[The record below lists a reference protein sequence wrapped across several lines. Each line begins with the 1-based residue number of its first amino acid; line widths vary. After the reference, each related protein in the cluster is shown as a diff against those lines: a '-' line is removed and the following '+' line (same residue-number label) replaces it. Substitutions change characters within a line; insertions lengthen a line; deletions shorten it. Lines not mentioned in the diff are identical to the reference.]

1 LAECR
6 IVDAFQMESVM
17 SSRLRQFAAPVTVI
31 AQQGLAQQQVVLLLC
46 CVMHAI
52 HDGYTSAMY
61 LLLPLIAT
69 DLQLSYAQ
77 VGFLKTLISGGQSLF
92 QLPGGFIAERL
103 GERRML
109 ALGLATLSG
118 AFLLLSPAWS
128 FPSVATLCLL
138 IGLGASL
145 QHPLSSSL
153 VSRAYEVQGRR
164 TAMGTYNFAGDVGK
178 VAFPALL
185 SGMILVLSWRGSVEL
200 LGAVG
205 LAAALVVWM
214 GGKAREHA
222 AHRMTAEGTPVQ
234 KPRGWG
240 ITDRKRF
247 GGLVAV
253 GMLDDSARAA
263 FLTFVP
269 FLLAQKGAS
278 PEHMGLLFTLVFA
291 GGACGKFVCG
301 PLAERLGAVRMV
313 VVTELLTGL
322 SILALLPL
330 PLTASLVLLPVL
342 GIFLNGTS
350 SVLYATVAELVAPEA
365 RTRGYG
371 LFYMLY
377 QGSGMIAPVLYG
389 WLGDIAGL
397 GWTMVLLGCLTMGA
411 APLAVL
417 MRERKPAVA
426 VA

>member
-1 LAECR
+1 MT
-6 IVDAFQMESVM
+6 AF
-17 SSRLRQFAAPVTVI
+17 
-31 AQQGLAQQQVVLLLC
+31 AQRGVAHQRVVLLLC
-46 CVMHAI
+46 CIMHAI

-92 QLPGGFIAERL
+92 QLPGGIIAERV

-128 FPSVATLCLL
+128 FPMVATLCLL
-138 IGLGASL
+138 IGVGASL

-153 VSRAYEVQGRR
+153 VSRAYEAQGRR

-200 LGAVG
+200 LGVFG
-205 LAAALVVWM
+205 LVAALVVWM
-214 GGKAREHA
+214 GGKGRERV
-222 AHRMTAEGTPVQ
+222 AHPTTDAGMQVQ

-253 GMLDDSARAA
+253 GMLDESARAA

-269 FLLAQKGAS
+269 FLLAQKGAN
-278 PEHMGLLFTLVFA
+278 PEQMGLLFTLVFA

-342 GIFLNGTS
+342 GVFLNGTS

-389 WLGDIAGL
+389 WLGDVAGL
-397 GWTMVLLGCLTMGA
+397 GWTMILLGFLTMGA

-417 MRERKPAVA
+417 MRERNTAVA
-426 VA
+426 VS

>member
-1 LAECR
+1 
-6 IVDAFQMESVM
+6 MGP
-17 SSRLRQFAAPVTVI
+17 RLRQLAAPVTV
-31 AQQGLAQQQVVLLLC
+31 LAQHGLLPRQMILLLC
-46 CVMHAI
+46 CLMHAI

-77 VGFLKTLISGGQSLF
+77 VGLLKTLISGGQSLF
-92 QLPGGFIAERL
+92 QLPGGMVAERV

-118 AFLLLSPAWS
+118 AFLLLAPAWS
-128 FPSVATLCLL
+128 FPTVATLCLL
-138 IGLGASL
+138 IGVGASL

-153 VSRAYEVQGRR
+153 VSRAYEERGRR

-185 SGMILVLSWRGSVEL
+185 SGMIVLSSWRGSVEL

-214 GGKAREHA
+214 GGKTHER
-222 AHRMTAEGTPVQ
+222 TAPPTTAGAMQVQ
-234 KPRGWG
+234 KSRGWG
-240 ITDRKRF
+240 ITDRQRF

-253 GMLDDSARAA
+253 GVLDESARAA

-269 FLLAQKGAS
+269 FLLAAKGAS
-278 PEHMGLLFTLVFA
+278 PEQMGLLFTLVFA

-322 SILALLPL
+322 AILALLPL
-330 PLTASLVLLPVL
+330 PLTASLLLLPVL

-350 SVLYATVAELVAPEA
+350 SVLYATVADLVAPEA
-365 RTRGYG
+365 RARGYG

-389 WLGDIAGL
+389 WLSDAAGL
-397 GWTMVLLGCLTMGA
+397 PSAMILLGFLTMGA

-417 MRERKPAVA
+417 MRERKAA
-426 VA
+426 IAQ

>member
-1 LAECR
+1 
-6 IVDAFQMESVM
+6 M
-17 SSRLRQFAAPVTVI
+17 SPRLRQLAAPVTV
-31 AQQGLAQQQVVLLLC
+31 LAQHGLLPRQMVLILC
-46 CVMHAI
+46 CLMHAI

-77 VGFLKTLISGGQSLF
+77 VGLLKTLISGGQSLF
-92 QLPGGFIAERL
+92 QLPGGMVAERV

-118 AFLLLSPAWS
+118 AFLLLAPAWS
-128 FPSVATLCLL
+128 FTTVAMLCLL
-138 IGLGASL
+138 IGVGASL

-153 VSRAYEVQGRR
+153 VSRAYEERGRR

-185 SGMILVLSWRGSVEL
+185 SGMIVMLSWRGSVES
-200 LGAVG
+200 LGAFG

-214 GGKAREHA
+214 GGKTHEHTALPPMDA
-222 AHRMTAEGTPVQ
+222 ALKEHKV
-234 KPRGWG
+234 RGWG
-240 ITDRKRF
+240 ITDRQRC

-253 GMLDDSARAA
+253 GVLDESARAA

-269 FLLAQKGAS
+269 FLLAAKGAS
-278 PEHMGLLFTLVFA
+278 PEQMGLLFTLVFA

-313 VVTELLTGL
+313 VTTELLTGL
-322 SILALLPL
+322 AILALLPL
-330 PLTASLVLLPVL
+330 PLTASLLLLPVL

-350 SVLYATVAELVAPEA
+350 SVLYATVADLVAPEA
-365 RTRGYG
+365 RARGYG

-389 WLGDIAGL
+389 WLSDAAGL
-397 GWTMVLLGCLTMGA
+397 PSAMLLLGFLTMGA

-417 MRERKPAVA
+417 MRECRAA
-426 VA
+426 IAR

>member
-1 LAECR
+1 
-6 IVDAFQMESVM
+6 
-17 SSRLRQFAAPVTVI
+17 VTVL
-31 AQQGLAQQQVVLLLC
+31 AQEGLAQQQVVLLLC
-46 CVMHAI
+46 CIMHAI

-61 LLLPLIAT
+61 LLFPFIAS

-77 VGFLKTLISGGQSLF
+77 VGFLKILISGGQSLF
-92 QLPGGFIAERL
+92 QLPGGIISERV

-109 ALGLATLSG
+109 ALGLAILSR
-118 AFLLLSPAWS
+118 AFMLLSPAWS
-128 FPSVATLCLL
+128 FPAIATLCLL
-138 IGLGASL
+138 IGIGPSL
-145 QHPLSSSL
+145 QHPLSSAL

-164 TAMGTYNFAGDVGK
+164 TAMGTYNFAGDAGK

-185 SGMILVLSWRGSVEL
+185 SGMLLLLSWRGSVEL
-200 LGAVG
+200 LGVFG
-205 LAAALVVWM
+205 HVAALVVWM
-214 GGKAREHA
+214 GGRSRERVVQPA
-222 AHRMTAEGTPVQ
+222 AAVGMQAQ
-234 KPRGWG
+234 KPPGWG

-247 GGLVAV
+247 GGLVAA

-269 FLLAQKGAS
+269 FLLAEKGAG
-278 PEHMGLLFTLVFA
+278 PEQMGLLFTLVFA
-291 GGACGKFVCG
+291 GGACGKFICG
-301 PLAERLGAVRMV
+301 PLAERLRAVRMV
-313 VVTELLTGL
+313 VVTELLT
-322 SILALLPL
+322 SIAILALLPL

-389 WLGDIAGL
+389 WLGDAAGL
-397 GWTMVLLGCLTMGA
+397 GWTMIVLGFLTMGA

-417 MRERKPAVA
+417 MRVRRTAVA
-426 VA
+426 VS

>member
-1 LAECR
+1 
-6 IVDAFQMESVM
+6 
-17 SSRLRQFAAPVTVI
+17 
-31 AQQGLAQQQVVLLLC
+31 
-46 CVMHAI
+46 MHAI

-77 VGFLKTLISGGQSLF
+77 VGLLKTLISGGQSLF
-92 QLPGGFIAERL
+92 QLPGGMVAERV

-109 ALGLATLSG
+109 GLGLATLAG
-118 AFLLLSPAWS
+118 AFLLLAPAWS
-128 FPSVATLCLL
+128 FPTVATLCLL
-138 IGLGASL
+138 IGIGASL

-153 VSRAYEVQGRR
+153 VSRAYEQQGRR

-185 SGMILVLSWRGSVEL
+185 SGMIVVLSWRGSVEV
-200 LGAVG
+200 LGAFG

-214 GGKAREHA
+214 GGKTHERAARPTTA
-222 AHRMTAEGTPVQ
+222 ADMQVQ

-240 ITDRKRF
+240 ITDRQRF

-253 GMLDDSARAA
+253 GILDESARAA

-269 FLLAQKGAS
+269 FLLADKGAS
-278 PEHMGLLFTLVFA
+278 PEQMGLLFTLVFG

-313 VVTELLTGL
+313 VATELLTGL
-322 SILALLPL
+322 AVLALMPL

-350 SVLYATVAELVAPEA
+350 SVLYATVADLVAPEA
-365 RTRGYG
+365 RARGYG

-377 QGSGMIAPVLYG
+377 QGSGMVAPVLYG
-389 WLGDIAGL
+389 WLSDSVGL
-397 GWTMVLLGCLTMGA
+397 PWAMRLLGLLTMGA
-411 APLAVL
+411 APTAVL
-417 MRERKPAVA
+417 MRERKAAVSR
-426 VA
+426 

>member
-1 LAECR
+1 
-6 IVDAFQMESVM
+6 M
-17 SSRLRQFAAPVTVI
+17 SPRLRQLAAPVTVF
-31 AQQGLAQQQVVLLLC
+31 AQRSVIQRRMVLFLC
-46 CVMHAI
+46 CTMHAI

-61 LLLPLIAT
+61 LLLPLIAA

-92 QLPGGFIAERL
+92 QLPGGMVAERV

-118 AFLLLSPAWS
+118 AFLLLAPAGS
-128 FPSVATLCLL
+128 LPTVAILCLL
-138 IGLGASL
+138 IGVGASL

-153 VSRAYEVQGRR
+153 VSRAYEERGRR

-185 SGMILVLSWRGSVEL
+185 SGMIVVLSWRGSVEL
-200 LGAVG
+200 LGAFG

-214 GGKAREHA
+214 GGRARGRVAPPTTDAGMQVH
-222 AHRMTAEGTPVQ
+222 

-240 ITDRKRF
+240 IVDRQRF

-253 GMLDDSARAA
+253 GVLDESARAA

-269 FLLAQKGAS
+269 FVLAEKGAS
-278 PEHMGLLFTLVFA
+278 PEQMGLLFTLVFA

-313 VVTELLTGL
+313 VVTELLTGIA
-322 SILALLPL
+322 ILALLPL
-330 PLTASLVLLPVL
+330 PLTAALALLPIL

-350 SVLYATVAELVAPEA
+350 SVLYATVADLVAPEA
-365 RTRGYG
+365 RARGYG

-389 WLGDIAGL
+389 WLSDAAGL
-397 GWTMVLLGCLTMGA
+397 PWALMLLGALTMGA
-411 APLAVL
+411 APLAVF
-417 MRERKPAVA
+417 MRERQAAVSA
-426 VA
+426 

>member
-1 LAECR
+1 
-6 IVDAFQMESVM
+6 M
-17 SSRLRQFAAPVTVI
+17 SPRLRQLAAPVTVL
-31 AQQGLAQQQVVLLLC
+31 AHQGLAQQQVVLLLC
-46 CVMHAI
+46 CIMHAI

-69 DLQLSYAQ
+69 DLQLSYTQ
-77 VGFLKTLISGGQSLF
+77 VGFLKMMISGGQSLF
-92 QLPGGFIAERL
+92 QLPGGIIAERV

-128 FPSVATLCLL
+128 FPTVATLCLL
-138 IGLGASL
+138 IGVGASL

-153 VSRAYEVQGRR
+153 VSRAYEAQGRR

-185 SGMILVLSWRGSVEL
+185 SAMILVLSWRGSVEL
-200 LGAVG
+200 LGVFG
-205 LAAALVVWM
+205 LVAALVVWM
-214 GGKAREHA
+214 GGTSRERVA
-222 AHRMTAEGTPVQ
+222 KPTTDAGMQAHKR
-234 KPRGWG
+234 RGWG

-269 FLLAQKGAS
+269 FLLAEKGAS
-278 PEHMGLLFTLVFA
+278 PEQMGLLFTLVFA

-322 SILALLPL
+322 TILALLPL

-342 GIFLNGTS
+342 GVFLNGTS

-365 RTRGYG
+365 RARGYG

-389 WLGDIAGL
+389 WLGDAAGL
-397 GWTMVLLGCLTMGA
+397 GWAMLLLGFLTMGA

-417 MRERKPAVA
+417 MRERKAAV
-426 VA
+426 VV

>member
-1 LAECR
+1 
-6 IVDAFQMESVM
+6 M
-17 SSRLRQFAAPVTVI
+17 SPRLRQLAAPVTV
-31 AQQGLAQQQVVLLLC
+31 LAQHGLLPRQMVLLLC
-46 CVMHAI
+46 CLMHAI

-77 VGFLKTLISGGQSLF
+77 VGLLKTLISGGQSLF
-92 QLPGGFIAERL
+92 QLPGGMVAERV

-118 AFLLLSPAWS
+118 AFLLLAPAWS
-128 FPSVATLCLL
+128 LPSVATLCLL
-138 IGLGASL
+138 IGVGASL

-153 VSRAYEVQGRR
+153 VSRAYEERGRR

-185 SGMILVLSWRGSVEL
+185 SGMIVLLSWRGSVEI
-200 LGAVG
+200 LGAFG

-214 GGKAREHA
+214 GGKTHERA
-222 AHRMTAEGTPVQ
+222 ASPTTAAGMQVQ
-234 KPRGWG
+234 RSRGWG
-240 ITDRKRF
+240 ITDRQRF

-253 GMLDDSARAA
+253 GVLDESARAA

-269 FLLAQKGAS
+269 FLLAAKGAS
-278 PEHMGLLFTLVFA
+278 PEQMGLLFTLVFA

-322 SILALLPL
+322 AILALLPL
-330 PLTASLVLLPVL
+330 PLTAALLLLPVL

-350 SVLYATVAELVAPEA
+350 SVLYATVADLVAPESRA
-365 RTRGYG
+365 RGYG

-389 WLGDIAGL
+389 WLSDAAGL
-397 GWTMVLLGCLTMGA
+397 PSAMILLGFLTMGA

-417 MRERKPAVA
+417 MRERKAA
-426 VA
+426 MAQ

>member
-1 LAECR
+1 
-6 IVDAFQMESVM
+6 
-17 SSRLRQFAAPVTVI
+17 
-31 AQQGLAQQQVVLLLC
+31 
-46 CVMHAI
+46 
-52 HDGYTSAMY
+52 
-61 LLLPLIAT
+61 
-69 DLQLSYAQ
+69 
-77 VGFLKTLISGGQSLF
+77 
-92 QLPGGFIAERL
+92 
-103 GERRML
+103 ML

-128 FPSVATLCLL
+128 FPTVATLCLL
-138 IGLGASL
+138 IGVGASL

-153 VSRAYEVQGRR
+153 VSRAYEAQGRR

-200 LGAVG
+200 LGAFG
-205 LAAALVVWM
+205 LVAALVVWM
-214 GGKAREHA
+214 GGKSRERVA
-222 AHRMTAEGTPVQ
+222 PSATDAGMQVQ

-278 PEHMGLLFTLVFA
+278 PEQMGLLFTLVFA

-342 GIFLNGTS
+342 GVFLNGTS
-350 SVLYATVAELVAPEA
+350 SVLYATVAELVSPEA

-389 WLGDIAGL
+389 WLGDVAGL
-397 GWTMVLLGCLTMGA
+397 GWTMILLGFLTMGA

-417 MRERKPAVA
+417 MRERKTTVA

>member
-1 LAECR
+1 M
-6 IVDAFQMESVM
+6 QH
-17 SSRLRQFAAPVTVI
+17 
-31 AQQGLAQQQVVLLLC
+31 GLAQRQMVLFLC

-61 LLLPLIAT
+61 LLLPLIAA
-69 DLQLSYAQ
+69 DLHLSYAQ
-77 VGFLKTLISGGQSLF
+77 VGLLKTLISGGQSLF
-92 QLPGGFIAERL
+92 QVPGGMVAERV

-109 ALGLATLSG
+109 ALGLAILSG
-118 AFLLLSPAWS
+118 SFLLLAPAWS
-128 FPSVATLCLL
+128 LATVAVICLL
-138 IGLGASL
+138 IGVGASL

-153 VSRAYEVQGRR
+153 VSRAYEDQGRR

-185 SGMILVLSWRGSVEL
+185 SGMILLLTWRGSVEI
-200 LGAVG
+200 LGALG
-205 LAAALVVWM
+205 LAAALLVWVSDKSRRRAARTAPE
-214 GGKAREHA
+214 GG
-222 AHRMTAEGTPVQ
+222 MQVQ

-247 GGLVAV
+247 AGLVAV

-269 FLLAQKGAS
+269 FLLAEKGAS
-278 PEHMGLLFTLVFA
+278 AGQMGLLFTLVFA
-291 GGACGKFVCG
+291 GGALGKFVCG

-313 VVTELLTGL
+313 VVTELLTGAA
-322 SILALLPL
+322 ILALLPL

-350 SVLYATVAELVAPEA
+350 SVLYATVADLVAPEA
-365 RTRGYG
+365 RARGYG

-377 QGSGMIAPVLYG
+377 QGSGMMAPILYG
-389 WLGDIAGL
+389 WLSDTAGL
-397 GWTMVLLGCLTMGA
+397 GWAMILLGVLTMGA
-411 APLAVL
+411 APLAFF
-417 MRERKPAVA
+417 MRERQPASTLGEHA
-426 VA
+426 

>member
-1 LAECR
+1 
-6 IVDAFQMESVM
+6 M
-17 SSRLRQFAAPVTVI
+17 SPRLRHIAAPVTVF

-46 CVMHAI
+46 CLMHVI

-61 LLLPLIAT
+61 LLLPLIAG

-92 QLPGGFIAERL
+92 QLPGGVIAERI

-128 FPSVATLCLL
+128 FPAVVVLCLL
-138 IGLGASL
+138 IGVGASL

-153 VSRAYEVQGRR
+153 VSRAYEAQGRR

-200 LGAVG
+200 LGALG
-205 LAAALVVWM
+205 LVAALLVWM
-214 GGKAREHA
+214 GGTSRESSA
-222 AHRMTAEGTPVQ
+222 PRVADADMQTQ

-240 ITDRKRF
+240 ITDRQRF
-247 GGLVAV
+247 SGLVSV
-253 GMLDDSARAA
+253 GVLDESARAA

-269 FLLAQKGAS
+269 FLLAQKGAT
-278 PEHMGLLFTLVFA
+278 PEQMGLLFTLVFA

-301 PLAERLGAVRMV
+301 PLAERLGSVRMV

-330 PLTASLVLLPVL
+330 PLTASLVLLPIL
-342 GIFLNGTS
+342 GVFLNGTS
-350 SVLYATVAELVAPEA
+350 SVLYATVAELVSPEA

-377 QGSGMIAPVLYG
+377 QGSGMIAPILYG
-389 WLGDIAGL
+389 WLGDVAGL
-397 GWTMVLLGCLTMGA
+397 GWTMVLLGFLTMGA

-417 MRERKPAVA
+417 MRERKTAMPVS
-426 VA
+426 

>member
-1 LAECR
+1 
-6 IVDAFQMESVM
+6 M
-17 SSRLRQFAAPVTVI
+17 SPRLRHIAAPVTVF
-31 AQQGLAQQQVVLLLC
+31 AQQGLAQQQLVLLLC
-46 CVMHAI
+46 CLMHVI

-92 QLPGGFIAERL
+92 QLPGGILAERI

-128 FPSVATLCLL
+128 FPAVVVLCLL
-138 IGLGASL
+138 IGVGASL

-153 VSRAYEVQGRR
+153 VSRAYEAQGRR

-200 LGAVG
+200 LGALG
-205 LAAALVVWM
+205 LVAALLVWM
-214 GGKAREHA
+214 SGTSRESSA
-222 AHRMTAEGTPVQ
+222 PRVADADMQTQ

-240 ITDRKRF
+240 ITDRQRF
-247 GGLVAV
+247 SGLVSV
-253 GMLDDSARAA
+253 GVLDESARAA

-269 FLLAQKGAS
+269 FLLAQKGAT
-278 PEHMGLLFTLVFA
+278 PEQMGLLFTLVFA

-301 PLAERLGAVRMV
+301 PLAERLGSVRMV

-330 PLTASLVLLPVL
+330 PLTASLVLLPIL
-342 GIFLNGTS
+342 GVFLNGTS
-350 SVLYATVAELVAPEA
+350 SVLYATVAELVSPEA

-377 QGSGMIAPVLYG
+377 QGSGMIAPILYG
-389 WLGDIAGL
+389 WLGDVAGL
-397 GWTMVLLGCLTMGA
+397 GWTMVLLGFLTMGA

-417 MRERKPAVA
+417 MRERKTAMPVS
-426 VA
+426 